1 VSRRLELLNQAIG
14 TQGIQ
19 AREQLQAMYPYRF
32 EQIFEFERAYQDAF
46 DHQEEFLVFMQGLQS
61 VLSRVIVQNRPNK
74 IKSRERALKKYLAS
88 EVVPTDFLA
97 AKLITPNLK
106 AMYQTA
112 KQLPEHCTALY
123 FEDRLVNPQS
133 SGYADLQFHVR
144 FKNQIA
150 EIKITHWR
158 IDQIDK
164 YEHRLYEVVR
174 EFASDHAQDVLTKAE
189 KILVDGLKE
198 LSPKVYAAVWAQI
211 LELEVV

>member
-19 AREQLQAMYPYRF
+19 AREQLQATYPYRS
-32 EQIFEFERAYQDAF
+32 EQVFEFEQAYQDAF

-61 VLSRVIVQNRPNK
+61 VFSGVIVQNRPNK

-97 AKLITPNLK
+97 AKLIAPNLK

-112 KQLPEHCTALY
+112 KQLPEHCTVLY
-123 FEDRLVNPQS
+123 FEDRLVHPQS
-133 SGYADLQFHVR
+133 SGYADLQFHVQ

-150 EIKITHWR
+150 EIKIVHWR

-174 EFASDHAQDVLTKAE
+174 EFASDDAQDVLTKAE

-198 LSPKVYAAVWAQI
+198 LSPKVYAAVWEQI
-211 LELEVV
+211 FELEVV